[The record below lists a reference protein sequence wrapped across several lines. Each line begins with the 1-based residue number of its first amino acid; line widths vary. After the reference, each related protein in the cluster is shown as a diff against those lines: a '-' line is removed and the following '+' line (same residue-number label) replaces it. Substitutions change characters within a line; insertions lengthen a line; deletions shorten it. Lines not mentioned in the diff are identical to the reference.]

1 MQLAVPFK
9 CYRKKKNRKEHAV
22 MSLKFSVLASGSSGN
37 AVYVETEKTRLLVDA
52 GLSAKQIQI
61 LFEKA
66 ACGEVADIDG
76 ILVTHEHSDHI
87 KGLGVLARK
96 FKLPIYANKNT
107 WNAMNGLIGEVATEQ
122 KFEFGM
128 ESVKT
133 FNDLEVESFGVSHDA
148 AEPMFYVFHHNGRK
162 LALMTDTGYVSDRM
176 KGIIRDSHSLV
187 IESNHDINML
197 MMGRYPWNIKRRILG
212 DHGHIS
218 NEDCGHAL
226 ADVIGDG
233 TKHIYLAHL
242 SKDNNMKDIARL
254 AVEQTLKTYDITA
267 GEQIILHDTD
277 ASQPT
282 KLAVV

>member
-1 MQLAVPFK
+1 
-9 CYRKKKNRKEHAV
+9 

-66 ACGEVADIDG
+66 ACGEVGDIDG

-107 WNAMNGLIGEVATEQ
+107 WNAMNGLIGEVNTEQ
-122 KFEFGM
+122 KFEFEM
-128 ESVKT
+128 ETVKT

-148 AEPMFYVFHHNGRK
+148 VEPMFYVFHHNGRK

-226 ADVIGDG
+226 AGVIGDG

-254 AVEQTLKTYDITA
+254 AVEQTLKTYDIST
-267 GEQIILHDTD
+267 GDQIILHDTD